1 MSQYEADTAL
11 IPCSKHCTTSQRAA
25 HTSPPKSKIFDN
37 QLMNKTWGVMKSAGT
52 SIKNTTQQAV
62 NVDRKTK
69 VSAKDAQRNI
79 ERRINEELH
88 KMFDDTDSFYY
99 CLDGDITNNLQRQN
113 NGTPDDRFFWNF
125 HMLKEIM
132 KFEVIILEFTCK

>member
-1 MSQYEADTAL
+1 
-11 IPCSKHCTTSQRAA
+11 
-25 HTSPPKSKIFDN
+25 
-37 QLMNKTWGVMKSAGT
+37 MKSAGT